1 MLWEHRRNGDSTLT
15 RKRVVVTG
23 MGVVS
28 PLGNSIDAFDQ
39 GLRAGRSGIT
49 HRQDLADL
57 NFRCQVAGVPPDTDQ
72 TAEQYFDIADRRAMN
87 SCMTYV
93 AIAALDAWTNAGLER
108 PAKASDEVDWNS
120 GAILGSG
127 SSGADTI
134 GDRVVPLTDA
144 GKLRRMGSVCAE
156 QMMSSNISAK
166 VGGLLGLGNQV
177 SSNSSACASGS
188 EAIYLALDRIRQGK
202 AKRMLA
208 GAGEGVSSYIWSP
221 FDAMRVMS
229 SKFNDDPGSASRP
242 MSRSADGFVPGSGAG
257 VLVLEDLETAMA
269 RGATV
274 LAEVLGGAVNSGG
287 HRNGGSMTAPNPEGV
302 QRCIRD
308 ALSDANV
315 QGSEIDAISGHLT
328 GTMADPKEIDNWSKA
343 LARPGGALPWVTA
356 PKSMLGHGLGAAG
369 AIETIAAVLMLL
381 GGYVHA
387 SLNCEDLHP
396 KIEPIADSIPHEMVA
411 ASDLA
416 TVAKAG
422 FGFGDVN
429 CCLILRRWKTS

>member
-1 MLWEHRRNGDSTLT
+1 MT
-15 RKRVVVTG
+15 RKRVVITG

-28 PLGNSIDAFDQ
+28 PLGNSLEVFEEN
-39 GLRAGRSGIT
+39 LKAGRSGIR
-49 HRQDLADL
+49 HIPELADL
-57 NFRCQVAGVPPDTDQ
+57 NFRCQVAGIPPDVEAI
-72 TAEQYFDIADRRAMN
+72 AEAYFDESDRRAMN
-87 SCMTYV
+87 SCMTFT
-93 AIAALDAWTNAGLER
+93 AIAALDAWTHAGL
-108 PAKASDEVDWNS
+108 PIPKKGGDEVDWTT
-120 GAILGSG
+120 GAFLGSG

-144 GKLRRMGSVCAE
+144 GKARRMGSVCAE

-188 EAIYLALDRIRQGK
+188 EAIYLAVDRIRQGK

-208 GAGEGVSSYIWSP
+208 GAGEGVSTYIWSP

-229 SKFNDDPGSASRP
+229 SKFNSEPERASRP
-242 MSRSADGFVPGSGAG
+242 MSRSAGGFVPGSGAG
-257 VLVLEDLETAMA
+257 VLVVEERDFALQ

-287 HRNGGSMTAPNPEGV
+287 HRGGGSMTAPNPEGV
-302 QRCIRD
+302 QRCIRAALAD
-308 ALSDANV
+308 ADV
-315 QGSEIDAISGHLT
+315 VGDEIDAVSGHLT
-328 GTMADPKEIDNWSKA
+328 GTMADPKEVNNWSKA
-343 LARPGGALPWVTA
+343 LARKAGGLPWITA

-369 AIETIAAVLMLL
+369 AIEAITAVLMLL
-381 GGYVHA
+381 GGYVHP

-396 KIEPIADSIPHEMVA
+396 EIEPFAESIPHQLVQ
-411 ASDLA
+411 SPTLS

-429 CCLILRRWKTS
+429 CCLVFARSK

>member
-1 MLWEHRRNGDSTLT
+1 MLRNHRRHGGSALT
-15 RKRVVVTG
+15 RVRVVITG

-28 PLGNSIDAFDQ
+28 PLGNSIEAFDQ
-39 GLRAGRSGIT
+39 GLRAGRSGIA

-57 NFRCQVAGVPPDTDQ
+57 NFRCQVAGVPPNTDQ
-72 TAEQYFDIADRRAMN
+72 IAERYFDIADRRAMN

-108 PAKASDEVDWNS
+108 PPGDDEEVDWDT

-166 VGGLLGLGNQV
+166 VGGLLALGNQV

-229 SKFNDDPGSASRP
+229 SKFNDEPQLASRP

-257 VLVLEDLETAMA
+257 VLMLEELETASA
-269 RGATV
+269 RGATI

-302 QRCIRD
+302 QRCIREALAD
-308 ALSDANV
+308 ARVRGD
-315 QGSEIDAISGHLT
+315 EIDAISGHLT
-328 GTMADPKEIDNWSKA
+328 GTMADPKEIENWSKA
-343 LARPGGALPWVTA
+343 LSRSGGGLPWVTA
-356 PKSMLGHGLGAAG
+356 PKSMIGHGLGAAG
-369 AIETIAAVLMLL
+369 AVETIAAVQMLL

-396 KIEPIADSIPHEMVA
+396 EIEPYADSIPHALVPA
-411 ASDLA
+411 ADLA

-429 CCLILRRWKTS
+429 CCLILRRWQTP